1 MDSEIIRISFGIVS
15 GAFTMFGA
23 ILLWPKTRDP
33 GWMLIILSVIM
44 LYGSTVFKS
53 LASFG
58 LTRIDTGLAWLDLGV
73 LVIID
78 NAPYLLLGLGLLRA
92 YREKSKGSL

>member
-1 MDSEIIRISFGIVS
+1 MDSEIIRISFGIAF

-33 GWMLIILSVIM
+33 GWMLVILSVIM

-53 LASFG
+53 LYYFG
-58 LTRIDTGLAWLDLGV
+58 LTRIDTGMPWLDLA
-73 LVIID
+73 LVIIID
-78 NAPYLLLGLGLLRA
+78 NVPYVLLGLGLLRA
-92 YREKSKGSL
+92 YQEKSRGSL